1 MCCEPVLEDA
11 TPFTQSGS
19 YEIEHLDLLAEPQSA
34 RRGRA
39 FVRAHAPDWAP
50 DARMT
55 LELLTS
61 ELVTN
66 GILHART
73 QMSLGVAVSE
83 HGEVFVAVGDQ
94 NLAMPEQQPYS
105 DSRATGRGL
114 TLVEGL
120 ADEWGVRTHEDG
132 KTMWFVLRGSAAA
145 ADGRGR

>member
-11 TPFTQSGS
+11 TPFTQAGS
-19 YEIEHLDLLAEPQSA
+19 YEIEHLDLPAELQSA

-39 FVRAHAPDWAP
+39 FVTAHAPDLAA

-61 ELVTN
+61 ELLTN
-66 GILHART
+66 SILHART

-105 DSRATGRGL
+105 DSRSTGRGL
-114 TLVEGL
+114 MLVDAL
-120 ADEWGVRTHEDG
+120 AAEWGVRTHEDG
-132 KTMWFVLRGSAAA
+132 KTMWFVLRGSVAA